1 MIDLEATKLAL
12 RNRARSLVVATT
24 GVVSLSATATGF
36 ARTTGSFVTDGF
48 AEGEEFVAAGFGI
61 AGNNGPRVVANV
73 QPLLVTTTSA
83 PAIEAAAG
91 GRSLVAGLP
100 LIRSWENKAA
110 AKVAG
115 RPYID
120 ENFVPAT
127 HVLKS
132 FPAQG
137 GIAEETGLYVITW
150 FGLENADTGGIN
162 RPVSALK
169 ALFAPGTVVV
179 AAGVN
184 VRIRSDVAPQ
194 GGQIIPQGNGWAAC
208 QLRIPWRAES
218 LNAIAP

>member
-12 RNRARSLVVATT
+12 RNRARALLVATT
-24 GVVSLSATATGF
+24 GAVSLSATATGF

-73 QPLLVTTTSA
+73 QPLLVTTTVA
-83 PAIEAAAG
+83 PAVEAAAG

-100 LIRSWENKAA
+100 LIRSWENKKAE
-110 AKVAG
+110 KVAG

-127 HVLKS
+127 QQLRGM
-132 FPAQG
+132 AQSG
-137 GIAEETGLYVITW
+137 VVEETGLYVITW
-150 FGLENADTGGIN
+150 FGLENFDTGGIN
-162 RPVSALK
+162 RPMNALK
-169 ALFAPGTVVV
+169 ALFAPGTVVL
-179 AAGVN
+179 AGS
-184 VRIRSDVAPQ
+184 VRIRIRGDVAPQ